1 MIFHIWVEIEAV
13 FHISN
18 FSNSRHSEVAINFL
32 SEVKLEVD
40 YANKI
45 AMNIF
50 DILSF
55 WSML

>member
-13 FHISN
+13 FDISN

-32 SEVKLEVD
+32 PEVKLEVD

-50 DILSF
+50 DIWSF